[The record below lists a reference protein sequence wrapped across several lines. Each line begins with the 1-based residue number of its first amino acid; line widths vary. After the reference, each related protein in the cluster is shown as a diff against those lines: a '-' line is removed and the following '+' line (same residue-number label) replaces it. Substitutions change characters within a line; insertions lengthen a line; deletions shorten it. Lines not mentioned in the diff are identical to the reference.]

1 MKEVLVSLPTV
12 QQVQQFVNTL
22 APLQGDFELTSD
34 QYVLDARSL
43 MGIFGFDLTK
53 PISLKIY
60 NDSTTNME
68 AIKPF
73 IADNGGN
80 TNE

>member
-60 NDSTTNME
+60 NDNTANME

-73 IADNGGN
+73 IVDNGGN